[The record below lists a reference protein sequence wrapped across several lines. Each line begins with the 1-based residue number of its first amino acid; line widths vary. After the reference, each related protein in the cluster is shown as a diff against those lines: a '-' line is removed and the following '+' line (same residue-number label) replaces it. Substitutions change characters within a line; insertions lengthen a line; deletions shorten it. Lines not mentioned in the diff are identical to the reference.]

1 MQKISWVLS
10 GIVLGIFFSFNIP
23 LFADKTQSN
32 NLPIE
37 DLRTFAEV
45 FGKIKTDYV
54 DEIEYK
60 KLIS

>member
-1 MQKISWVLS
+1 MQKISWILS

-54 DEIEYK
+54 D
-60 KLIS
+60 